1 MEKLQPQNNR
11 QESIGEIRDRLGMES
26 LPREDYG
33 RYFLDRY
40 KTKEGREVSEYI
52 NKETKIIER
61 RAMTEGE
68 RLLVE
73 TIYDK
78 VTGEPNLVREFDNEG
93 KIRHFVDEE
102 AIRELEAMWRKTVQL
117 DDEKIVGDALPEELK
132 RLETMY
138 LFEKIAAMD
147 ETLGKDPD
155 IKH

>member
-1 MEKLQPQNNR
+1 
-11 QESIGEIRDRLGMES
+11 
-26 LPREDYG
+26 
-33 RYFLDRY
+33 
-40 KTKEGREVSEYI
+40 
-52 NKETKIIER
+52 
-61 RAMTEGE
+61 MTEGE

>member
-138 LFEKIAAMD
+138 LFEKI
-147 ETLGKDPD
+147 
-155 IKH
+155 